1 MDGLTNIK
9 TIKDLLE
16 KFGFSF
22 SKQLGQNF
30 LINEGVCPKMAELSG
45 CKDIGVIEIGPG
57 FGVLT
62 SELCKKAKKVVSIE
76 IDERLKPVLDYTLAN
91 ETNVEVI
98 FGDAMKIDLK
108 KLIAEKF
115 PDMPVVICANLPYYI
130 TSPILMKLLESE
142 LPINSITVMVQKEAA
157 TRLCAKCGTRSCGA
171 VTAAVSF
178 YSQAQK
184 LFDVSRG
191 SFMPAPNVDSSVIK
205 LDLTKREKVD
215 VNNKKFMF
223 KLIRAGFN
231 QRRKTLTNSI
241 NSGLAIE
248 KQKIALA
255 LEQIGLKP
263 TSRAE
268 ELTLQQFA
276 DLSDI
281 LEK

>member
-241 NSGLAIE
+241 NSGLAID

-263 TSRAE
+263 TARAE

>member
-205 LDLTKREKVD
+205 LDLTKRENYVQTD
-215 VNNKKFMF
+215 SCR
-223 KLIRAGFN
+223 L
-231 QRRKTLTNSI
+231 
-241 NSGLAIE
+241 
-248 KQKIALA
+248 
-255 LEQIGLKP
+255 
-263 TSRAE
+263 
-268 ELTLQQFA
+268 
-276 DLSDI
+276 
-281 LEK
+281 